1 MFLLKYRFLCAIII
15 IGGYMKKRK
24 LFIYGIDGM
33 QSNYAKAWAD
43 SGKLPNLKR
52 LMERGV
58 FFSDCYSVFP
68 TISPTCWN
76 SIFTGAVPKVHGIVD
91 DVIIDK
97 YTHPVEQLSGY
108 CGDLVKAERFWD
120 TIAKQGKKTLL
131 LDVLASGPRKSDGV
145 TQVIGHQTVTANN
158 DYVSGIPC
166 QYYTLKK
173 DGYRSATTKG
183 DGVIV
188 FDENCSKL
196 SENTYKVKVVKGE
209 KPFTKDEIEDFSW
222 VIIMTRDGIKI
233 GDSESSAKQCPVIK
247 KGCWSDVLT
256 RNLSTLNTI
265 APFHFRAYLE
275 EKGADYVVV
284 YLTESRNLVKEILPE
299 SDRLWIEQ
307 IPEIHKTADGDFYRN
322 VDKFYDTAY
331 FVRDWKRRVIKK
343 ALKRD
348 SYDVIFDYEILIDTT
363 NHYELGVYE
372 GVGTSS
378 VITPDRAKKDVEKAY
393 KFVDEQIG
401 WLLDN
406 VIDDDTTFCVVSD
419 HGGVGPKEEF
429 RFFEALSKAGLIT
442 YTTEDKATHTHKN
455 LNVDWSKTKAY
466 PAGCCHI
473 NVNLKGREPTG
484 IVEKEEFDKV
494 VQEIIGALQKYTV
507 LDDGTRGIA
516 FAVSGEQAGFV
527 GLGGG
532 YTGDVVYG
540 ITGSGLGG
548 YFGGVHA
555 EQIPSGKSKTGGDMR
570 PVCVT
575 AGRDFKSGVV
585 VDRPTDLTDIVPTL
599 CYAMDYPQPRD
610 ATGGVVFQALKEDR

>member
-1 MFLLKYRFLCAIII
+1 MSKQ
-15 IGGYMKKRK
+15 K

-33 QSNYAKAWAD
+33 QSNYAKAWVD

-52 LMERGV
+52 LMEKGV
-58 FFSDCYSVFP
+58 FFSDCQSVFP

-76 SIFTGAVPKVHGIVD
+76 SIFTGAIPKVHGIVD
-91 DVIIDK
+91 DVMCDK
-97 YTHPVEQLSGY
+97 TTHPTEQLTGY
-108 CGDLVKAERFWD
+108 CGDFVKAERFWD
-120 TIAKQGKKTLL
+120 SIAKVGKKTLL

-145 TQVIGHQTVTANN
+145 TQVIGHQTVTPTN

-183 DGVIV
+183 DGVIA
-188 FDENCSKL
+188 FDQNCTKL
-196 SENTYKVKVVKGE
+196 SDNIYEVKVVKGD
-209 KPFTKDEIEDFSW
+209 KPFDATEIDNFSW
-222 VIIMTRDGIKI
+222 VIIVTDDGIKI
-233 GDSESSAKQCPVIK
+233 GDSESSARACPVVK
-247 KGCWSDVLT
+247 KGCWSGVLT

-275 EKGADYVVV
+275 EVGADYVVV

-322 VDKFYDTAY
+322 VDKFYDTAI
-331 FVRDWKRRVIKK
+331 FVREWKRKVIQQ
-343 ALKRD
+343 ALHRD
-348 SYDVIFDYEILIDTT
+348 YDVIFDYEILIDTT

-372 GVGTSS
+372 GVGVSS
-378 VITPDRAKKDVEKAY
+378 VITPDRAIKDLERAY

-406 VIDDDTTFCVVSD
+406 AIDDDTTFCVVSD
-419 HGGVGPKEEF
+419 HGGVGPEIEF
-429 RFFEALSKAGLIT
+429 RFFEALNSAGLIT
-442 YTTEDKATHTHKN
+442 YTTEDKSTHSHKN
-455 LNVDWSKTKAY
+455 QNIDWSKTKAY

-484 IVEKEEFDKV
+484 IVEKCDYDTV
-494 VQEIIGALQKYTV
+494 VYEIIKALQEYTV
-507 LDDGTRGIA
+507 TTDGKVRGLA
-516 FAVSGEQAGFV
+516 FAVPGDQAGFV

-540 ITGSGLGG
+540 ITGSKLGG

-555 EQIPSGKSKTGGDMR
+555 EQIPSGKSATGGDMR
-570 PVCVT
+570 PVCVIS
-575 AGRDFKSGVV
+575 GNKFKSNEVL
-585 VDRPTDLTDIVPTL
+585 DRPTDLTDIVPTI
-599 CYAMDYPQPRD
+599 CYALGYPQPKD